1 MPSFRI
7 WLSPPHMSGHEQAFV
22 TDAFESNWIAPLGPH
37 VDAFEREL
45 ATYVGTAHAAAL
57 ASGTAAIH
65 LALLT
70 LGVRP
75 GDKVICSS
83 FTFAGS
89 VNPIRYC
96 GAEPVLIDS
105 EPDTWNMCPTLLEQA
120 FDALAR
126 QGTPPK
132 AVILVDL
139 YGIPPKIE
147 QIADL
152 CAHYKCPLIED
163 AAEALGSTYKG
174 QRLGSF
180 GRIGILSFNGNK
192 IITTSGGGA
201 LLSDDETLVK
211 AARFLSTQARD
222 PAPHYE
228 HSSLGYNY
236 RMSNILAAIG
246 RGQMKVLDERVAHR
260 RRVHGWYRELLGNVP
275 GIEFAPLPPDCE
287 SNQWLTTVLL
297 PNSAARDRVISALAA
312 TRIESRPLWKP
323 MHLQPLYA
331 SANAFIS
338 GISQRLFERGLC
350 LPSGSALTESEIQE
364 VAGFVRGVL
373 G

>member
-7 WLSPPHMSGHEQAFV
+7 WLSPPHMSGYEQEFV
-22 TDAFESNWIAPLGPH
+22 KDAFESNWIAPLGPH

-45 ATYVGTAHAAAL
+45 AGYVGVSHAAAL

-70 LGVRP
+70 LGVRA

-105 EPDTWNMCPTLLEQA
+105 EPDTWNMCPKLLEQA
-120 FDALAR
+120 FATLAR
-126 QGTPPK
+126 QGTAPK

-147 QIADL
+147 RIADL
-152 CAHYKCPLIED
+152 CAHYQCPIIED

-180 GRIGILSFNGNK
+180 GQIGILSFNGNK

-201 LLSDDETLVK
+201 LLSNDERIVK

-236 RMSNILAAIG
+236 RMSNILAAVG
-246 RGQMKVLDERVAHR
+246 RGQMKVLDERVAQR

-275 GIEFAPLPPDCE
+275 AIEFAPLPPDSE
-287 SNQWLTTVLL
+287 PNQWLTTVLL
-297 PNSAARDRVISALAA
+297 PDSAARDRIISLLAA
-312 TRIESRPLWKP
+312 SGIESRPLWKP

-331 SANAFIS
+331 SAQAFTS
-338 GISQRLFERGLC
+338 GTSQALFERGLC
-350 LPSGSALTESEIQE
+350 LPSGSALNEQNLEE
-364 VAGFVRGVL
+364 VVSLVSAAL